1 MTGIFSLNFR
11 CWNMLWPCARQ
22 RQETTKRVPTRPTG
36 LLSKQVIY
44 VNSNKLFS
52 YETSFLLEHCHVYCL
67 NKLLQTHF
75 VDTNCCCCCW
85 FFSGWHFFPIFFLFK
100 LKCTICALLNLD
112 APNSFSLCIISIFCH
127 TMTLKTQINRLRI
140 IKRCEYGLPMAQF
153 VQMPAN
159 ANAAIAR
166 ANQWIYLCIL
176 WMCWII

>member
-1 MTGIFSLNFR
+1 MSTAINYFHMKHRFCLNIVTFIASTNCCRPISLIRTAAAAVGFFLVGIFSQF
-11 CWNMLWPCARQ
+11 
-22 RQETTKRVPTRPTG
+22 
-36 LLSKQVIY
+36 
-44 VNSNKLFS
+44 
-52 YETSFLLEHCHVYCL
+52 
-67 NKLLQTHF
+67 
-75 VDTNCCCCCW
+75 
-85 FFSGWHFFPIFFLFK
+85 FFLFK